1 MPPDFASRP
10 RRLLPPPPT
19 CSEVLASRGLV
30 AVSDQQIR
38 RLPCLRKHLE
48 SPPPDQPPPS
58 HRRFS
63 FREDED
69 ELLVELSPH
78 SPSLTMPCYTGLL
91 PRENQPRPGVGLPSP
106 ASARPSLKPASY
118 TTPRSAR
125 SGPSFVLFNYAR
137 PQASKFRH
145 SPLAEEDKMEEV
157 FDACCVTNEHP
168 RVPIPLY
175 QVSASRINLSDESGS
190 EGDKKQVTH
199 RVIHAKHG
207 KNRASPYSPSPKNNE
222 KWASGHAR
230 NQAFVRMVD
239 LFDSRGK
246 RDETKVSARQEIHEM
261 MAMIE
266 ADGGAPESDVHFY
279 ASQLFRDQ
287 TNRDVFSAFKD
298 HEPSA
303 RLRWINRT
311 WEFNNK

>member
-1 MPPDFASRP
+1 
-10 RRLLPPPPT
+10 
-19 CSEVLASRGLV
+19 
-30 AVSDQQIR
+30 
-38 RLPCLRKHLE
+38 
-48 SPPPDQPPPS
+48 
-58 HRRFS
+58 
-63 FREDED
+63 
-69 ELLVELSPH
+69 
-78 SPSLTMPCYTGLL
+78 
-91 PRENQPRPGVGLPSP
+91 
-106 ASARPSLKPASY
+106 
-118 TTPRSAR
+118 
-125 SGPSFVLFNYAR
+125 
-137 PQASKFRH
+137 
-145 SPLAEEDKMEEV
+145 MEEV

-239 LFDSRGK
+239 LFDSRSK